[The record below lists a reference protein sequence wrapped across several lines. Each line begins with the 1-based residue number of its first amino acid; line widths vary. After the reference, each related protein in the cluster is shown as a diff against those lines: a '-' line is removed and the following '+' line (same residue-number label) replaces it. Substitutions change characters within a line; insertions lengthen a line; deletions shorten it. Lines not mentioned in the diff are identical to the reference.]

1 MWQDLFNMSMLYA
14 TLRAATPL
22 IITAIGGLI
31 AERSGIINIALEGK
45 MLMGAFTAVVVS
57 YYTGNP
63 WLGVL
68 GAIIAGGIMAL
79 IHGVVSIKYKA
90 NQVVSGTA
98 INILAGGLTI
108 FLLQIIFGVA
118 GTSPQV
124 KKLPAWGPF
133 HPIVYFGILLVFV
146 THYVIYYTSWGL
158 RVRAIGEHPSAA
170 DTVGINVIKM
180 RYICVIIS
188 GMLAGLAGAALSLGD
203 LNVFV
208 KGMTSGRGYIALAA
222 MIFGKWTPIGALG
235 ASLLFGYSTAL
246 QMGLQGRGI
255 PSQIVQMIPYIFTMI
270 ALAGFVGKSTPPAAL
285 GEPYDKAKR

>member
-1 MWQDLFNMSMLYA
+1 MWQDFFNISMLYS

-22 IITAIGGLI
+22 IITAIAGLT

-45 MLMGAFTAVVVS
+45 MLMGAFSAVVVS

-68 GAIIAGGIMAL
+68 GAIIAGGLMAL
-79 IHGVVSIKYKA
+79 MHGVVSIKYKA

-98 INILAGGLTI
+98 INILAGGLTV

-124 KKLPAWGPF
+124 RKLPAWGPF
-133 HPIVYFGILLVFV
+133 HPIVYFAIILVAIA
-146 THYVIYYTSWGL
+146 HYVLYYTAWGL

-170 DTVGINVIKM
+170 DTVGINVIRM
-180 RYICVIIS
+180 RYFCVVIS
-188 GMLAGLAGAALSLGD
+188 GMLAGLAGAALSIGD

-208 KGMTSGRGYIALAA
+208 KGMTSGRGFIALAA
-222 MIFGKWTPIGALG
+222 MIFGKWTPLGALG

-255 PSQIVQMIPYIFTMI
+255 PTEVVQMIPYVFTMI
-270 ALAGFVGKSTPPAAL
+270 ALAGFVGKSTPPASL